1 MTFAAR
7 TLGFTI
13 TPGIQNPLVVM
24 AVRDVKPFVTAA
36 AAILFTGGGG
46 ITYVGNQCSG
56 PTLWYA
62 PATTGIG
69 AGYWVKLTLTSGS
82 AWDTGLVSGTL
93 YQLTSTRS
101 FTWTATA
108 STSKTAVVAVDIYS
122 DAGGTV
128 LVTSGTINVYSSGM
142 N

>member
-7 TLGFTI
+7 PLGFDVKL
-13 TPGIQNPLVVM
+13 GIQNPLSAM
-24 AVRDVKPFVTAA
+24 AVRDVKPFVNAA
-36 AAILFTGGGG
+36 AAILFASGGS

-56 PTLWYA
+56 PTRWYE

-69 AGYWVKLTLTSGS
+69 NGYWIRLTLSSGA

-93 YQLTSTRS
+93 YQLSSTRS
-101 FTWTATA
+101 FTWSAT
-108 STSKTAVVAVDIYS
+108 SGTSKTAVVAVQIYS
-122 DAGGTV
+122 DAGGTT
-128 LVTSGTINVYSSGM
+128 LVSSGTINVYSSGM